1 MDRARRRRTPG
12 PPGGGSRATGRQRAA
27 ARSRLG
33 DQGDDH
39 RPRSRRAVGT
49 ARRTG
54 LGPAPDSRHG
64 AVRRTDDP
72 GSKSTVIGNEQ
83 PDVARTFLARR
94 AVHGAC
100 RRSAPQR
107 SGHWP
112 PPRRR
117 RRAEH
122 QQRCCH
128 QDAWDTDTAMSF
140 LRRASDPFPHRS
152 SDWTR
157 PASRRR
163 GSTSRVRGERAQLT
177 HLCLRAARRCA
188 VAEPSA
194 RRTAPFP
201 CETAAQSSAPLA
213 IPSPWEERSLRV
225 TRAAP
230 RASKRKRG
238 RRGVCRVRRFERL
251 RVGPYAAWESALA

>member
-1 MDRARRRRTPG
+1 VDRARRRRTPG

-112 PPRRR
+112 P
-117 RRAEH
+117 RAGV
-122 QQRCCH
+122 
-128 QDAWDTDTAMSF
+128 DAPSTSSAAATRTLGTRDTAMSF
-140 LRRASDPFPHRS
+140 LRRAADPFPHRS
-152 SDWTR
+152 SAWTR
-157 PASRRR
+157 PATRRR

-230 RASKRKRG
+230 RAAPMSRD
-238 RRGVCRVRRFERL
+238 
-251 RVGPYAAWESALA
+251 